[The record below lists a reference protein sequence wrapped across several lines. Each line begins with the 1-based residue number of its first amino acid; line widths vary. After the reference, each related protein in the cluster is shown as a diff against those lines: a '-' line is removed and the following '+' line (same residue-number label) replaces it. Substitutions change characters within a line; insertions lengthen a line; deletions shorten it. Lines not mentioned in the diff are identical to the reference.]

1 MTVSSS
7 LELHGAAASS
17 SPHSVVHL
25 DSSSILYASNC
36 IINIATPHD
45 ISTFTDSTISTV
57 STNSTNSTNSKSK
70 SNNNNSNQS
79 LVYSVRQTIRTNT
92 VARSDNRSITAI
104 ALLNPL
110 PVPVPVLVEG
120 HSDGNQHMK
129 IITCSFSDGTITA
142 FIVEPEHEE
151 EDEEETELQSN
162 MNNTNRIGNVN
173 VNVNMPRYKWTEHII
188 VGQHNNNNDDVTS
201 ATPGTYTSIA
211 DIGGIYRIHQNTNKI
226 SLNIITASAKGVY
239 CYHHSIPIDDNV
251 NMDIDIDVGTDI
263 DADNT
268 IGVPIAT
275 AISCLGNYP
284 TSSVKLTTIDN
295 QILLAVGTAL
305 PRNNRLHFYTT
316 PFRHGSQQEQEQ
328 EQEYD
333 NQHGQEQ
340 QGQWKHQGSVMGHLD
355 WISCLDYD
363 WNSRMVMSPTS
374 SSSSSMSA
382 FQGGI
387 LASGSQDARI
397 RLWKLHP
404 PSSCEEHVIHLDTDI
419 GIGIATATNDD
430 EDDDDDDD
438 DDEDLIEEGE
448 ARMYIRY
455 VNGIGEA
462 VQIAV
467 TLEALLIGHEEGVTS
482 VRWRPNCEKPCLI
495 SSSMDRSILI
505 WMEEGDNDGN
515 DGNGDDGDGHVS
527 YSMNEGTGNVWVPIT
542 RVGTAG
548 GVLGGSIASSLLGFI
563 NVLWSNCGRQII
575 GHGFGGALYFWSRV
589 DADGHSGAGGND
601 KNSTLVRSSAMER
614 WHATPGITGHFRGCS
629 DISWEATKGMYL
641 LSVGMDQTC
650 RLWMELLPSTR
661 HYIPRIWKEVGRP
674 QVHGYDLNTVA
685 CIGTGNSTGSGKGE
699 LLHRFVSG
707 ADEKETRAF
716 DAPIQTMELIERLD
730 GNGMNNSVIA
740 NRVQRVER
748 AFIPSLGLSNRANM
762 TDAMEEG
769 AEAGLTK
776 ASTNVT
782 VNEVDSDADADP
794 HQEGIK
800 HVKSSGISLAQALP
814 RERDLGVAS
823 LWPEVR
829 KLYGHLTEM
838 VCLASTAEHC
848 RGTDE
853 EVLVASS
860 CKARDADSAA
870 IRVWNVERNVC
881 LDVLKVCMYNVNI

>member
-1 MTVSSS
+1 MRVSSS

-45 ISTFTDSTISTV
+45 ITYSTASDSASA
-57 STNSTNSTNSKSK
+57 NK
-70 SNNNNSNQS
+70 NNNNNN
-79 LVYSVRQTIRTNT
+79 VYSVRQTIRTNT

-110 PVPVPVLVEG
+110 LVVPLPLPLQVRVEG
-120 HSDGNQHMK
+120 NKDWIQHMK

-142 FIVEPEHEE
+142 FIVQPEE
-151 EDEEETELQSN
+151 ESQT
-162 MNNTNRIGNVN
+162 NVN
-173 VNVNMPRYKWTEHII
+173 ITNSTNSTNSTNMPRYKWKEHII
-188 VGQHNNNNDDVTS
+188 VGHHNNNNEDVTS

-211 DIGGIYRIHQNTNKI
+211 DIGGIYHIHQNTNTI

-239 CYHHSIPIDDNV
+239 CYHHSIPIHDNHNDIDDNRNV
-251 NMDIDIDVGTDI
+251 DMDMNTDN
-263 DADNT
+263 A
-268 IGVPIAT
+268 VPVAT
-275 AISCLGNYP
+275 ATATAVSCIGNYP

-316 PFRHGSQQEQEQ
+316 PFGQEEIYEYGSGSGSGSQQE
-328 EQEYD
+328 
-333 NQHGQEQ
+333 
-340 QGQWKHQGSVMGHLD
+340 GQWKHQGSVMGHLD

-363 WNSRMVMSPTS
+363 WQSNSIIYDNDNNNDNDKSPS
-374 SSSSSMSA
+374 

-397 RLWKLHP
+397 RLWKMHP
-404 PSSCEEHVIHLDTDI
+404 PSPCEEHVIHLHTDTTI
-419 GIGIATATNDD
+419 PTN
-430 EDDDDDDD
+430 DDDD
-438 DDEDLIEEGE
+438 DDEDDDEDDEDLMEEGE

-455 VNGIGEA
+455 VNGSKVA

-482 VRWRPNCEKPCLI
+482 VQWRPNCMKPCLI

-505 WMEEGDNDGN
+505 WMEEGDYDNDGH
-515 DGNGDDGDGHVS
+515 GHVS

-548 GVLGGSIASSLLGFI
+548 GVLGGSIGSSLLGFI
-563 NVLWSNCGRQII
+563 NVLWSNCGRQIV

-589 DADGHSGAGGND
+589 DADGHADAGGKGHD
-601 KNSTLVRSSAMER
+601 ENSTLVRSSAMER

-629 DISWEATKGMYL
+629 DVSWEATKGMYL
-641 LSVGMDQTC
+641 LSVGLDQTC
-650 RLWMELLPSTR
+650 RLWMQLPSTC
-661 HYIPRIWKEVGRP
+661 HDIPRIWKEVGRP

-685 CIGTGNSTGSGKGE
+685 CIGTGAGTGSGKGE
-699 LLHRFVSG
+699 MLHRFVSG

-730 GNGMNNSVIA
+730 GDGSGNGNGTNNGVIA
-740 NRVQRVER
+740 NREQRVER

-762 TDAMEEG
+762 ADAMEEG

-776 ASTNVT
+776 TVTNVT
-782 VNEVDSDADADP
+782 ANKADADSDADANPD
-794 HQEGIK
+794 QVGIK
-800 HVKSSGISLAQALP
+800 HVKSSRISLAQALP

-848 RGTDE
+848 RGAHE

-860 CKARDADSAA
+860 CKARDAESAA

-881 LDVLKVCMYNVNI
+881 LDVLKVCMYNVNG